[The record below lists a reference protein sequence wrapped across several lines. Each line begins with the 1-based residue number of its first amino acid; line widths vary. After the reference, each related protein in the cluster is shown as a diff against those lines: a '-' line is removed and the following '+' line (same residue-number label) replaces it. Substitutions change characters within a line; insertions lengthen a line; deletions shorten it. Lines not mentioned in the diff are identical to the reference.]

1 MGYSM
6 RNESVGVVDL
16 RRKLS
21 ALLETT
27 RQQPLM
33 VHRYGTPWACVV
45 SDAQWQQHRAALE
58 FDPGR
63 HPLARLQ
70 KLQRQHLPL
79 SEQGMFSPAAA
90 ARALIVHAIYRFD
103 DLGELQEQLHYDRL
117 LHWFVDA
124 GGVAAGQWS
133 LSVLRSG
140 IVPLLDAAGNAE
152 ALSAFLAR
160 ADVSDLGRA
169 CGGVPREGRIAF
181 RRMTG

>member
-1 MGYSM
+1 M
-6 RNESVGVVDL
+6 RNESIGVVDL

-45 SDAQWQQHRAALE
+45 SDVHWQQHRAALE

-70 KLQRQHLPL
+70 QLQRQYLPL
-79 SEQGMFSPAAA
+79 SEQGVVSPAAA
-90 ARALIVHAIYRFD
+90 ARALIVHAIYRLD
-103 DLGELQEQLHYDRL
+103 DLGELQEQLCYDRL

-124 GGVAAGQWS
+124 GGVMPGQWS
-133 LSVLRSG
+133 LPVLRTG
-140 IVPLLDAAGNAE
+140 VLPLLDEADSIE
-152 ALSAFLAR
+152 ALSDFLAR
-160 ADVSDLGRA
+160 ADVGGLASA
-169 CGGVPREGRIAF
+169 CSGVPSEAGLDF